1 MLKNAILGNIPN
13 IKSNSKSNK
22 SKNHNKKT
30 SKKLKEQLKKT
41 DKLAS
46 VNTDTNSII
55 EINTAKSN
63 KLNNVINIILC
74 IILFIIPLLITP
86 REIDT
91 PPYNLLKIITL
102 LLCGAILLVCVII
115 KIVKK
120 EFKLDLIDKTLL
132 VFYALIVISTIFST
146 NKVKALIGE
155 DNRYEGFLTLTVYF
169 LTYYCAKYYFNY
181 NKKLKYFAIATVI
194 ISSVI
199 GILQYYNIFPLY
211 YIFNI
216 PFKESFA
223 SSTFGNRNFFG
234 SFLAIAVPLFMALY
248 LIKNKKVYLV
258 TSFIAFWGM
267 LVSMTRSS
275 WLGLIVV
282 TIFGIIYIVKNYNKE
297 ILTRTI
303 HIIIGFIL
311 IFIFVLIPSPFITN
325 NIGQNSLFNRFL
337 DLGEDFDSFMNASAD
352 GIDMAGSGRIHIW
365 KLTLK
370 GIAVQPLIGPGPD
383 NLVDGLA
390 HNLPYEC
397 LEYVDKYKAFFDK
410 AHNEYLQIAA
420 TIGIPA
426 LIVYLAFVAQILGK
440 QKNLFKD
447 NASFIFTISIISY
460 LVQAFLNISTIG
472 VAPIFWCLLGLVQ
485 NEEFKKELV

>member
-1 MLKNAILGNIPN
+1 MFNKKITNNILNNKSNNKTN
-13 IKSNSKSNK
+13 IKISTKKEKKWKKHNDLKCNNINSS
-22 SKNHNKKT
+22 
-30 SKKLKEQLKKT
+30 
-41 DKLAS
+41 
-46 VNTDTNSII
+46 SITVAR
-55 EINTAKSN
+55 NN
-63 KLNNVINIILC
+63 KLNKVINIVLC
-74 IILFIIPLLITP
+74 IILFLLPLLITP

-115 KIVKK
+115 KIIKK

-132 VFYALIVISTIFST
+132 VFYALIIISTIFST
-146 NKVKALIGE
+146 NKVKAFIGE
-155 DNRYEGFLTLTVYF
+155 DNRYEGFFTLTAYF
-169 LTYYCAKYYFNY
+169 LTYYCAKYYFDY
-181 NKKLKYFAIATVI
+181 NKKLKYFAIATVLI
-194 ISSVI
+194 ASII

-234 SFLAIAVPLFMALY
+234 SFVAITVPLFMGLY
-248 LIKNKKVYLV
+248 IIKNKKIYLV
-258 TSFIAFWGM
+258 TSIIAFWGM
-267 LVSMTRSS
+267 LASMTRSS
-275 WLGLIVV
+275 WLGLVV
-282 TIFGIIYIVKNYNKE
+282 ATILGIIYIVKNYNKE
-297 ILTRTI
+297 ILKRTI
-303 HIIIGFIL
+303 HIIIGFII
-311 IFIFVLIPSPFITN
+311 IFIFVLTPPPFITN
-325 NIGQNSLFNRFL
+325 NIGQNSLSNRFS
-337 DLGEDFDSFMNASAD
+337 DLGEDVESFMNGSAD
-352 GIDMAGSGRIHIW
+352 GIDIAGSGRIHIW

-370 GIAVQPLIGPGPD
+370 GIAAQPLIGPGPD
-383 NLVDGLA
+383 NLVDGLS

-397 LEYVDKYKAFFDK
+397 LEYVDKYNAFFDK

-426 LIVYLAFVAQILGK
+426 LIVYLAFVAQILEK

-460 LVQAFLNISTIG
+460 FVQAFLNISTIG

-485 NEEFKKELV
+485 NEEFKKKLL

>member
-1 MLKNAILGNIPN
+1 MFNRTIFSHLIN
-13 IKSNSKSNK
+13 IKSNNKNNK
-22 SKNHNKKT
+22 SKKYNRTISEKVEKSKKSSNLISTTNIKT
-30 SKKLKEQLKKT
+30 SVT
-41 DKLAS
+41 H
-46 VNTDTNSII
+46 I
-55 EINTAKSN
+55 AKDN
-63 KLNNVINIILC
+63 KLNKVISIVLC
-74 IILFIIPLLITP
+74 IILFIVPLMITP

-91 PPYNLLKIITL
+91 PPYNLLKIIAL

-115 KIVKK
+115 KIIKR

-155 DNRYEGFLTLTVYF
+155 DNRYEGFFTLTVYI
-169 LTYYCAKYYFNY
+169 LTYYCAKYYFIY
-181 NKKLKYFAIATVI
+181 NKKLKYFAITTVLI
-194 ISSVI
+194 ASII

-216 PFKESFA
+216 PFTKSFA

-234 SFLAIAVPLFMALY
+234 SFVAIAVPFFMALY
-248 LIKNKKVYLV
+248 IIKNKKLYLV

-267 LVSMTRSS
+267 LASMTRSS
-275 WLGLIVV
+275 WLGLVV
-282 TIFGIIYIVKNYNKE
+282 ATIFGIVYIVKNYNKE
-297 ILTRTI
+297 ILKRTI
-303 HIIIGFIL
+303 HISIGFVI
-311 IFIFVLIPSPFITN
+311 IFLFVLTPPSFFAN
-325 NIGQNSLFNRFL
+325 NIGQNSLNNRFSSL
-337 DLGEDFDSFMNASAD
+337 DQDFETLID
-352 GIDMAGSGRIHIW
+352 GTEEAIDKVGSGRIGIW

-383 NLVDGLA
+383 NLVTGLVK
-390 HNLPYEC
+390 NLPYEC
-397 LEYVDKYKAFFDK
+397 LEYVNKYNSFFDK

-440 QKNLFKD
+440 HKDLFKD

-485 NEEFKKELV
+485 NEEFKKELS